1 MPNPLAYQVDG
12 AGPTMARS
20 LTSNLPKGQKWK
32 LQAGLD
38 RCGVG
43 RYTLDGAR
51 GWMKGSLCSPTLPQL
66 LGAA

>member
-38 RCGVG
+38 RYGVD

-51 GWMKGSLCSPTLPQL
+51 GWT
-66 LGAA
+66 